1 MRELFGR
8 IYKDRPSGAEALVLF
23 GTSEL
28 VPFPLV
34 ISGVHLQ
41 TSGRPSGTGAGLRSY
56 PALKRWAK
64 IGRPSGAE
72 R

>member
-1 MRELFGR
+1 VRELFRR

-41 TSGRPSGTGAGLRSY
+41 TSGRPSGTGRIC
-56 PALKRWAK
+56 RCTQ
-64 IGRPSGAE
+64 R
-72 R
+72 